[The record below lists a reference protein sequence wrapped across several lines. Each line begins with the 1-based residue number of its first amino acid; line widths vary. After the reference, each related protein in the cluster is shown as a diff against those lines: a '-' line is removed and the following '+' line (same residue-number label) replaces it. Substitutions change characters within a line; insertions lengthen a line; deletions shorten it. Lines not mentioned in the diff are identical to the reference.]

1 MTQNIYGLTRNNTRP
16 RGVQFIL
23 SGSKQFRKNGGPH
36 LKGSRRPRKKVARP
50 LLLRRPQVVFF
61 GAQAEKKRFFFSRRR
76 LVMVFGGQITF
87 STPPKNFRPLQF
99 FSAPHFFFSAPKT
112 KNRLFRRA
120 SKEQRPKSCI
130 LGSTTIR
137 ASGGEN
143 CPSRFE
149 RVPGFSWNPSGGSTK
164 TSNEGFMKPP

>member
-1 MTQNIYGLTRNNTRP
+1 
-16 RGVQFIL
+16 
-23 SGSKQFRKNGGPH
+23 
-36 LKGSRRPRKKVARP
+36 
-50 LLLRRPQVVFF
+50 
-61 GAQAEKKRFFFSRRR
+61 
-76 LVMVFGGQITF
+76 MVFDGQITF
-87 STPPKNFRPLQF
+87 STPPKHFRPPNFFFAPIFFFRRLFF
-99 FSAPHFFFSAPKT
+99 FSAPKTKNRLFRLRSNIFRRPSGKTSVFFFSAPPRYGVRRPNNFFDPPKIFLGDFFFFLGAPKNRRFLAPKT

-164 TSNEGFMKPP
+164 ASNEGFMKPP